1 VITPRNVAVSLLA
14 CAAVT
19 ALASWLLDLSAQR
32 AIALAPL
39 FVLFAGAIAGVLMLW
54 TRVALEQ
61 YRGREHEKS
70 RTRHE

>member
-1 VITPRNVAVSLLA
+1 VITPRNVVASLVV

-19 ALASWLLDLSAQR
+19 ALASWILDLSAQR

-39 FVLFAGAIAGVLMLW
+39 FVLFVGAIAGVLMLW

-61 YRGREHEKS
+61 YRSRGDEKS
-70 RTRHE
+70 RIRHE